1 MINSM
6 DYSVLFFRILNIIL
20 CFRLKQVKNIC
31 FITYVPNNSKI
42 KLLKKPSKQHA
53 FSTHYNLHACANSNH
68 VESIFCHD
76 NKVNQSLGLFFSLS
90 FGEFFFN
97 FAHFL
102 GITSSKTY
110 QNFKKFYK
118 MELLY

>member
-1 MINSM
+1 MAKTYQKKKNS
-6 DYSVLFFRILNIIL
+6 D
-20 CFRLKQVKNIC
+20 
-31 FITYVPNNSKI
+31 
-42 KLLKKPSKQHA
+42 
-53 FSTHYNLHACANSNH
+53 H

-76 NKVNQSLGLFFSLS
+76 NEVNQSLGLFFSLS

-118 MELLY
+118 MALLY